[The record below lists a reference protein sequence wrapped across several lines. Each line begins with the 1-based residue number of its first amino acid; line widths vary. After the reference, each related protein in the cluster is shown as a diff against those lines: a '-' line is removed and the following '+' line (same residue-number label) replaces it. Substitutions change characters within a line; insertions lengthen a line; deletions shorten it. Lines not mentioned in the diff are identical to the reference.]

1 MPSEKVSQNLQ
12 KELDN
17 CHVAYKKARFAQK
30 MVITAISAIAVLGFI
45 NQQTSNPAET
55 KLAGA
60 ASFALI
66 CWSFLRA
73 SNMNLNSENR
83 FLYKS
88 LNKFKETHLSFEQ
101 EKEIITNVGVGSIA
115 FMGAMMTSFI
125 PILASGMGKMNPL
138 VASTA
143 GSLILIADEVF
154 LKHMFKKNNR
164 ILRNALPPSVSIR
177 YQNQRGNA

>member
-17 CHVAYKKARFAQK
+17 CHVAYKKARLAQK
-30 MVITAISAIAVLGFI
+30 MVIATISSIAILGFI
-45 NQQTSNPAET
+45 SQQRSNPKET
-55 KLAGA
+55 TLAGV
-60 ASFALI
+60 ASLALI

-83 FLYKS
+83 FLYSS
-88 LNKFKETHLSFEQ
+88 LNKFNETRLNFEQ
-101 EKEIITNVGVGSIA
+101 EKEIITNVGVGGIA

-143 GSLILIADEVF
+143 ASLILISDEVF
-154 LKHMFKKNNR
+154 LKHMFKKNNK
-164 ILRNALPPSVSIR
+164 ILRNALPPNVSIR
-177 YQNQRGNA
+177 YQNQRGN